1 MSAIDTET
9 AGMQALTEGR
19 SRDALEL
26 LGRAVTEYR
35 AENDL
40 AGAMSVL
47 GNLAFLSRQ
56 ANDLKRALALTEEAL
71 SLHVPP
77 AEGAMALMNCA
88 GVLDRLRDRRA
99 RGVWMLAAQGFTG
112 KQPMLQVF
120 CLAHAIGAELA
131 QQSPNAVSAAR
142 ALLSQVGPGATP
154 SMLAGFVGA
163 IGESAGP
170 AGVPFLA
177 QSVWVLTSDLTAF
190 NASTQPHWALLVEQ
204 LGFDADLAVPLCV
217 LALGGT
223 LARQGQKDFQTLTA
237 ATKPV
242 FEACAEARKLDL
254 EAFSSLVQQQVT
266 SLDTLP
272 AALEALVPESS
283 WVLPQPR
290 GPKN

>member
-1 MSAIDTET
+1 
-9 AGMQALTEGR
+9 MQALTEGR
-19 SRDALEL
+19 AREAAEL
-26 LGRAVTEYR
+26 LSRAVSEYR
-35 AENDL
+35 SEGDL
-40 AGAMSVL
+40 PGAMSVL

-56 ANDLKRALALTEEAL
+56 ANDLERALQLTEEAL
-71 SLHVPP
+71 ALHVAP
-77 AEGAMALMNCA
+77 ADAAMALMNCA

-131 QQSPNAVSAAR
+131 QQSPNGVSAAR
-142 ALLSQVGPGATP
+142 ALLSQVAPGASP

-163 IGESAGP
+163 IGDSAGP
-170 AGVPFLA
+170 AGTPFLA
-177 QSVWVLTSDLTAF
+177 QAVWLLASDPSAF
-190 NASTQPHWALLVEQ
+190 NASTQPHWAMLVEQ

-223 LARQGQKDFQTLTA
+223 LARQGQQDFQTLTA

-242 FEACAEARKLDL
+242 FEACAEARGLDL
-254 EAFSSLVQQQVT
+254 SAFSALVQQQVS

-272 AALEALVPESS
+272 AALEALVPASS
-283 WVLPQPR
+283 WVLPHPR
-290 GPKN
+290 GLRN